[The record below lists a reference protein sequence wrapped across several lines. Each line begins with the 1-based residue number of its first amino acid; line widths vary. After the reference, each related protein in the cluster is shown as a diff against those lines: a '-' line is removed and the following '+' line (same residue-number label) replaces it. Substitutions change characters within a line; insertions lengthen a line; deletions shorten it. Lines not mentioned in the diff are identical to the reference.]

1 MNPFDDDRL
10 HGARSALVN
19 MTPDDQGRFDY
30 ELMCQYTRLGLD
42 ALQVGDLVG
51 VENFTPN
58 SNGKKVYSV
67 LTINQV
73 YPVHYA
79 AQGSN
84 AYPGHEFES
93 MRAIKEDWESQED
106 KPLHLTTTIKI
117 KAVSTGYQF
126 ELDVRN
132 DEHLP
137 SLQEE
142 RNLPMI
148 GAQIRPL
155 SLDMVDAIVNQGL
168 EKQPDSPLSH
178 KKFEEL
184 NIKLDQESLL
194 TTHFG
199 IFGFTGVGKSNLVS
213 SLVSSLCFENPTP
226 LSNFIIMDPNDEY
239 LGLFID
245 RGIIKSDEITYIHI
259 GSDSLHEE
267 ILTNLGN
274 PLKEID
280 QDVIDIMRRQLRLPS
295 VLLEKSQGNANFSKA
310 INDGLRNIIQRT
322 RIMLPF
328 EDVAE
333 IITEFVKNQIDKNTG
348 PEVRTT
354 INSILMAWTDPYIG
368 RSVNSEEI
376 LKAIEFVNSEDN
388 LKSISDLNTA
398 AKETNARGIINR
410 AKTQLK
416 QEATRLSQI
425 PSEGILQINELINR
439 ISDSDKRQTVIITGR
454 RDSELKRFVAILG
467 NKIYDRR
474 RKDPNRTPFI
484 IFMFDEADLFIP
496 QSGLDDET
504 MEVRELCVTLAR
516 RGRKFGLGIGI
527 ATQRSSLL
535 DTEVM
540 SNLHTYFV
548 SKLPRVEDR
557 KRVAE
562 AFGISEEQL
571 APTFTF
577 SKGNWLVISHD
588 ATGLKGVP
596 IPTKAV
602 DANERI
608 KNISKGGYSN
618 NNKQGD

>member
-1 MNPFDDDRL
+1 MNPFEDERL
-10 HGARSALVN
+10 YGARSALIK

-58 SNGKKVYSV
+58 SNGKRIYSV
-67 LTINQV
+67 LTLNQV

-84 AYPGHEFES
+84 PYPGHEFES
-93 MRAIKEDWESQED
+93 MRSIKEDWESQED
-106 KPLHLTTTIKI
+106 KPLHLTTTIAI

-126 ELDVRN
+126 ELDTR
-132 DEHLP
+132 DDKSLP

-148 GAQIRPL
+148 GALVRPL
-155 SLDMVDAIVNQGL
+155 SIKMVDAIVNQGL
-168 EKQPDSPLSH
+168 DRQPDSPLSH

-213 SLVSSLCFENPTP
+213 SLVSSLCFENQTP

-245 RGIIKSDEITYIHI
+245 RAIDHSDEITYIHI
-259 GSDSLHEE
+259 GSDSLHES
-267 ILTNLGN
+267 ISMSLGK
-274 PLKEID
+274 PLEEID
-280 QDVIDIMRRQLRLPS
+280 PSVIDIMRQQLRLS
-295 VLLEKSQGNANFSKA
+295 SKLFEESQSNSNFSNA
-310 INDGLRNIIQRT
+310 INEGLRNIIQRT
-322 RIMLPF
+322 KIMLPF

-333 IITEFVKNQIDKNTG
+333 LINKTVKEQIDERTG
-348 PEVRTT
+348 PEVRTAINAVLSAWT
-354 INSILMAWTDPYIG
+354 DQYRGRNVNSSEILNAINSIGQIEQ
-368 RSVNSEEI
+368 NSNI
-376 LKAIEFVNSEDN
+376 SGLD
-388 LKSISDLNTA
+388 KSKLAN
-398 AKETNARGIINR
+398 AKGIINR
-410 AKTQLK
+410 AIHQLRNES
-416 QEATRLSQI
+416 QRLSSI
-425 PSEGILQINELINR
+425 PSSAILQINELIDRVSQN
-439 ISDSDKRQTVIITGR
+439 DLRQTVIITGR
-454 RDSELKRFVAILG
+454 RDSELKRFAAILG

-474 RKDPNRTPFI
+474 RQDPNRTPFI

-504 MEVRELCVTLAR
+504 LEVRELCVTLAR

-548 SKLPRVEDR
+548 SKLPRVDDR
-557 KRVAE
+557 RRVAE

-577 SKGNWLVISHD
+577 RKGNWLVISHD

-608 KNISKGGYSN
+608 LRNSQQRVSSESE
-618 NNKQGD
+618 QGE

>member
-1 MNPFDDDRL
+1 MNPFEDERL
-10 HGARSALVN
+10 HGARSALIK

-58 SNGKKVYSV
+58 SNGRRIYSV
-67 LTINQV
+67 LTLNQV

-84 AYPGHEFES
+84 PYPGHEFES
-93 MRAIKEDWESQED
+93 MRSIKEDWESQED
-106 KPLHLTTTIKI
+106 KPLHLTTTIAI

-126 ELDVRN
+126 ELDTR
-132 DEHLP
+132 DDKSLP

-148 GAQIRPL
+148 GAQVRPL
-155 SLDMVDAIVNQGL
+155 SIKMVNAIVNQGL
-168 EKQPDSPLSH
+168 DRQPDSPLSH

-213 SLVSSLCFENPTP
+213 SLVSSLCFENKTP

-245 RGIIKSDEITYIHI
+245 RAIDHSDEITYIHI
-259 GSDSLHEE
+259 GSDSLHES
-267 ILTNLGN
+267 ISMSLGR
-274 PLKEID
+274 PLEEID
-280 QDVIDIMRRQLRLPS
+280 PSVIDIMRQQLRLS
-295 VLLEKSQGNANFSKA
+295 SKLFEESQSNSNFSNA
-310 INDGLRNIIQRT
+310 INEGLRNIIQRT
-322 RIMLPF
+322 KIMLPF

-333 IITEFVKNQIDKNTG
+333 LINKTVKEQIDERTG
-348 PEVRTT
+348 PEVRTAINAVLSAWT
-354 INSILMAWTDPYIG
+354 DQYRGRNVNSSEILNAINSIG
-368 RSVNSEEI
+368 Q
-376 LKAIEFVNSEDN
+376 IEQNGNISGLD
-388 LKSISDLNTA
+388 KSKQAN
-398 AKETNARGIINR
+398 AKGIFNR
-410 AKTQLK
+410 AIHQLRNES
-416 QEATRLSQI
+416 QRLSSI
-425 PSEGILQINELINR
+425 PSSAILQINELIDRVSQN
-439 ISDSDKRQTVIITGR
+439 DLRQTVIITGR
-454 RDSELKRFVAILG
+454 RDSELKRFAAILG

-474 RKDPNRTPFI
+474 RQDPNRTPFI

-504 MEVRELCVTLAR
+504 LEVRELCVTLAR

-548 SKLPRVEDR
+548 SKLPRVDDR
-557 KRVAE
+557 RRVAE

-577 SKGNWLVISHD
+577 RKGNWLVISHD

-608 KNISKGGYSN
+608 LRNSQQRVSSESE
-618 NNKQGD
+618 QGE

>member
-1 MNPFDDDRL
+1 MNPFEDERL
-10 HGARSALVN
+10 HGARSALIK

-42 ALQVGDLVG
+42 SLQVGDLVG

-58 SNGKKVYSV
+58 SNGNKIYSV
-67 LTINQV
+67 LTLNQV

-84 AYPGHEFES
+84 PYPGHEFES
-93 MRAIKEDWESQED
+93 MRSIKEDWESQED
-106 KPLHLTTTIKI
+106 KPLHLTTTIAI

-126 ELDVRN
+126 ELDTR
-132 DEHLP
+132 DDKSLP

-155 SLDMVDAIVNQGL
+155 SIKMVEAIVNQGL
-168 EKQPDSPLSH
+168 DRQPDSPLSH

-213 SLVSSLCFENPTP
+213 SLVSSLCFENQDP

-245 RGIIKSDEITYIHI
+245 RAIDHSDEITYIHI
-259 GSDSLHEE
+259 GSDSLHES
-267 ILTNLGN
+267 ISNSLG
-274 PLKEID
+274 KSREEID
-280 QDVIDIMRRQLRLPS
+280 QNVINIMRQQLRLSPK
-295 VLLEKSQGNANFSKA
+295 LFEESQSNSNFNNA
-310 INDGLRNIIQRT
+310 INEALRNIIQRT

-333 IITEFVKNQIDKNTG
+333 LINKTVKEQIDERTG
-348 PEVRTT
+348 PEVRMA
-354 INSILMAWTDPYIG
+354 INAVLREWTDQYRG
-368 RSVNSEEI
+368 QNVNSNEI
-376 LKAIEFVNSEDN
+376 LNAVNFIDPIDKNGN
-388 LKSISDLNTA
+388 LSGLQDSKRR
-398 AKETNARGIINR
+398 NAEGIINR
-410 AKTQLK
+410 AIHQLRI
-416 QEATRLSQI
+416 EAQRLSSI
-425 PSEGILQINELINR
+425 PSGGILQINELIDRVSQNNL
-439 ISDSDKRQTVIITGR
+439 RQTVIITGR

-474 RKDPNRTPFI
+474 RQAPNRTPFI
-484 IFMFDEADLFIP
+484 IFTFDEADLFIP

-540 SNLHTYFV
+540 SNLHTYFI
-548 SKLPRVEDR
+548 SKLPRVDDR
-557 KRVAE
+557 RRVAE

-577 SKGNWLVISHD
+577 RKGNWLVISHD

-608 KNISKGGYSN
+608 IRNSEKGGV
-618 NNKQGD
+618 

>member
-1 MNPFDDDRL
+1 MNPFEDERL
-10 HGARSALVN
+10 YGARSALIK

-58 SNGKKVYSV
+58 SNGKRIYSV
-67 LTINQV
+67 LTLNQV

-84 AYPGHEFES
+84 PYPGHEFES
-93 MRAIKEDWESQED
+93 MRNIKEDWESQED
-106 KPLHLTTTIKI
+106 KPLHLTTTIAI

-126 ELDVRN
+126 ELDTR
-132 DEHLP
+132 DDKSLP
-137 SLQEE
+137 LLQEE

-148 GAQIRPL
+148 GALVRPL
-155 SLDMVDAIVNQGL
+155 SIKMVDAIVNQGL
-168 EKQPDSPLSH
+168 DRQPDSPLSH

-213 SLVSSLCFENPTP
+213 SLVSSLCFENQTP

-245 RGIIKSDEITYIHI
+245 RAIDHSDEITYIHI
-259 GSDSLHEE
+259 GSDSLHES
-267 ILTNLGN
+267 ISMSLGK
-274 PLKEID
+274 PLEEID
-280 QDVIDIMRRQLRLPS
+280 PSVIDIMRQQLRLS
-295 VLLEKSQGNANFSKA
+295 SKLFEESQSNSNFSNA
-310 INDGLRNIIQRT
+310 INEGLRNIIQRT
-322 RIMLPF
+322 KIMLPF

-333 IITEFVKNQIDKNTG
+333 LINKTVKEQIDERTG
-348 PEVRTT
+348 PEVRTAINAVLSAWT
-354 INSILMAWTDPYIG
+354 DQYRGRNVNSSEILNAINSIGQIEQ
-368 RSVNSEEI
+368 NSNI
-376 LKAIEFVNSEDN
+376 SGLD
-388 LKSISDLNTA
+388 KSKLAN
-398 AKETNARGIINR
+398 AKGIINR
-410 AKTQLK
+410 AIHQLRNES
-416 QEATRLSQI
+416 QRLSSI
-425 PSEGILQINELINR
+425 PSSAILQINELIDRVSQN
-439 ISDSDKRQTVIITGR
+439 DLRQTVIITGR
-454 RDSELKRFVAILG
+454 RDSELKRFAAILG

-474 RKDPNRTPFI
+474 RQDPNRTPFI

-504 MEVRELCVTLAR
+504 LEVRELCVTLAR

-548 SKLPRVEDR
+548 SKLPRVDDR
-557 KRVAE
+557 RRVAE

-577 SKGNWLVISHD
+577 RKGNWLVISHD

-608 KNISKGGYSN
+608 LRNSQQRVSSESE
-618 NNKQGD
+618 QGE

>member
-1 MNPFDDDRL
+1 MNPFEDERL
-10 HGARSALVN
+10 HGARSALIK

-58 SNGKKVYSV
+58 SNGRRIYSV
-67 LTINQV
+67 LTLNQV

-84 AYPGHEFES
+84 PYPGHEFES
-93 MRAIKEDWESQED
+93 MRSIKEDWESQED
-106 KPLHLTTTIKI
+106 KPLHLTTTIAI

-126 ELDVRN
+126 ELDTR
-132 DEHLP
+132 DDKSLP

-148 GAQIRPL
+148 GAQVRPL
-155 SLDMVDAIVNQGL
+155 SIKMVDAIVNQGL
-168 EKQPDSPLSH
+168 DRQPDSPISH

-213 SLVSSLCFENPTP
+213 SLVSSLCFENKTP

-245 RGIIKSDEITYIHI
+245 RAIDHSDEITYIHI
-259 GSDSLHEE
+259 GSDSLHES
-267 ILTNLGN
+267 ISMSLGK
-274 PLKEID
+274 PLEEID
-280 QDVIDIMRRQLRLPS
+280 PSVIDIMRQQLRLS
-295 VLLEKSQGNANFSKA
+295 SKLFEESQSNSNFSNA
-310 INDGLRNIIQRT
+310 INEGLRNIIQRT
-322 RIMLPF
+322 KIMLPF

-333 IITEFVKNQIDKNTG
+333 LINKTVKEQIDERTG
-348 PEVRTT
+348 PEVRTA
-354 INSILMAWTDPYIG
+354 INAVLSAWTDPYRG
-368 RSVNSEEI
+368 RNVNSSEI
-376 LKAIEFVNSEDN
+376 LNAINSIGQIEQNSNISGLD
-388 LKSISDLNTA
+388 KSKLAN
-398 AKETNARGIINR
+398 AKGIINR
-410 AKTQLK
+410 AIHQLRNES
-416 QEATRLSQI
+416 QRLSSI
-425 PSEGILQINELINR
+425 PSSAILQINELIDRVSQN
-439 ISDSDKRQTVIITGR
+439 DLRQTVIITGR
-454 RDSELKRFVAILG
+454 RDSELKRFAAILG

-474 RKDPNRTPFI
+474 RQDPNRTPFI

-504 MEVRELCVTLAR
+504 LEVRELCVTLAR

-548 SKLPRVEDR
+548 SKLPRVDDR
-557 KRVAE
+557 RRVAE

-577 SKGNWLVISHD
+577 RKGNWLVISHD

-608 KNISKGGYSN
+608 LRNSQQRVSSESE
-618 NNKQGD
+618 QGE

>member
-1 MNPFDDDRL
+1 MNPFEDERL
-10 HGARSALVN
+10 HGARSALIK

-58 SNGKKVYSV
+58 SNGKRIYSV
-67 LTINQV
+67 LTLNQV

-84 AYPGHEFES
+84 PYPGHEFES
-93 MRAIKEDWESQED
+93 MRSIKEDWESQED
-106 KPLHLTTTIKI
+106 KPLHLTTTIAI

-126 ELDVRN
+126 ELDTR
-132 DEHLP
+132 DDKSLP

-148 GAQIRPL
+148 GAQVRPL
-155 SLDMVDAIVNQGL
+155 SIKMVNAIVNQGL
-168 EKQPDSPLSH
+168 DRQPDSPLSH

-184 NIKLDQESLL
+184 NIKLDQENLL

-213 SLVSSLCFENPTP
+213 SLVSSLCFENKTP

-245 RGIIKSDEITYIHI
+245 RAIDHSDEITYIHI
-259 GSDSLHEE
+259 GSDSLHESVSMS
-267 ILTNLGN
+267 LGK
-274 PLKEID
+274 PIEEID
-280 QDVIDIMRRQLRLPS
+280 PSVINIMRQQLRLS
-295 VLLEKSQGNANFSKA
+295 SKLFEESQSNSDFSKA
-310 INDGLRNIIQRT
+310 INEGLKNIIQRT
-322 RIMLPF
+322 KIMLPF

-333 IITEFVKNQIDKNTG
+333 IITEFVNNQIDKNTG
-348 PEVRTT
+348 PDVRTA
-354 INSILMAWTDPYIG
+354 INNILRAWTEPYIG
-368 RSVNSEEI
+368 QSVNSEEI
-376 LKAIEFVNSEDN
+376 SKAILFVNSEDN
-388 LKSISDLNTA
+388 LKSISELNTDQ
-398 AKETNARGIINR
+398 KKTNARGIINR
-410 AKTQLK
+410 ATSQLK
-416 QEATRLSQI
+416 HEAVRLSQI
-425 PSEGILQINELINR
+425 PSDGILQIKELINR
-439 ISDSDKRQTVIITGR
+439 ISDGDRRQTVIITGR

-540 SNLHTYFV
+540 SNLHTYFI
-548 SKLPRVEDR
+548 SKLPRLEDR

>member
-1 MNPFDDDRL
+1 MNPFEDERL
-10 HGARSALVN
+10 YGARSALIK

-58 SNGKKVYSV
+58 SNGKRIYSV
-67 LTINQV
+67 LTLNQV

-84 AYPGHEFES
+84 PYPGHEFES
-93 MRAIKEDWESQED
+93 MRSIKEDWESQED
-106 KPLHLTTTIKI
+106 KPLHLTTTIAI

-126 ELDVRN
+126 ELDTR
-132 DEHLP
+132 DDKSLP

-148 GAQIRPL
+148 GAQVRPL
-155 SLDMVDAIVNQGL
+155 SIKMVDAIVNQGL
-168 EKQPDSPLSH
+168 DRQPDSPISH

-213 SLVSSLCFENPTP
+213 SLVSSLCFENQTP

-245 RGIIKSDEITYIHI
+245 RAIDHSDEITYIHI
-259 GSDSLHEE
+259 GSDSLHES
-267 ILTNLGN
+267 ISMSLGK
-274 PLKEID
+274 PLEEID
-280 QDVIDIMRRQLRLPS
+280 PSVIDIMRQQLRLS
-295 VLLEKSQGNANFSKA
+295 SKLFEESQSNSNFSNA
-310 INDGLRNIIQRT
+310 INEGLRNIIQRT
-322 RIMLPF
+322 KIMLPF

-333 IITEFVKNQIDKNTG
+333 LINKTVKEQIDERTG
-348 PEVRTT
+348 PEVRTAINAVLSAWT
-354 INSILMAWTDPYIG
+354 DQYRGRNVNSSEILNAINSIGQIEQ
-368 RSVNSEEI
+368 NSNI
-376 LKAIEFVNSEDN
+376 SGLD
-388 LKSISDLNTA
+388 KSKLAN
-398 AKETNARGIINR
+398 AKGIINR
-410 AKTQLK
+410 AIHQLRNES
-416 QEATRLSQI
+416 QRLSSI
-425 PSEGILQINELINR
+425 PSSAILQINELIDRVSQN
-439 ISDSDKRQTVIITGR
+439 DLRQTVIITGR
-454 RDSELKRFVAILG
+454 RDSELKRFAAILG

-474 RKDPNRTPFI
+474 RQDPNRTPFI

-504 MEVRELCVTLAR
+504 LEVRELCVTLAR

-548 SKLPRVEDR
+548 SKLPRVDDR
-557 KRVAE
+557 RRVAE

-577 SKGNWLVISHD
+577 RKGNWLVISHD

-608 KNISKGGYSN
+608 LRNSQQRVSSESE
-618 NNKQGD
+618 QGE

>member
-1 MNPFDDDRL
+1 MNPFEDERL
-10 HGARSALVN
+10 HGARSALIK

-58 SNGKKVYSV
+58 SNGRRIYSV
-67 LTINQV
+67 LTLNQV

-84 AYPGHEFES
+84 PYPGHEFES
-93 MRAIKEDWESQED
+93 MRSIKEDWESQED
-106 KPLHLTTTIKI
+106 KPLHLTTTIAI

-126 ELDVRN
+126 ELDTR
-132 DEHLP
+132 DDKSLP

-148 GAQIRPL
+148 GAQVRPL
-155 SLDMVDAIVNQGL
+155 SIKMVDAIVNQGL
-168 EKQPDSPLSH
+168 DRQPDSPLSH

-213 SLVSSLCFENPTP
+213 SLVSSLCFENKTP

-245 RGIIKSDEITYIHI
+245 RAIDHSDEITYIHI
-259 GSDSLHEE
+259 GSDSLHES
-267 ILTNLGN
+267 ISMSLGK
-274 PLKEID
+274 PLEEID
-280 QDVIDIMRRQLRLPS
+280 PSVIDIMRQQLRLS
-295 VLLEKSQGNANFSKA
+295 SKLFEESQSNSNFSNA
-310 INDGLRNIIQRT
+310 INEGLRNIIQRT
-322 RIMLPF
+322 KIMLPF

-333 IITEFVKNQIDKNTG
+333 LINKTVKEQIDERTG
-348 PEVRTT
+348 PEVRTA
-354 INSILMAWTDPYIG
+354 INAVLSAWTDPYRG
-368 RSVNSEEI
+368 RNVNSSEI
-376 LKAIEFVNSEDN
+376 LNAINSIGQIEQNSNISGLD
-388 LKSISDLNTA
+388 KSKQAN
-398 AKETNARGIINR
+398 AKGIINR
-410 AKTQLK
+410 AIHQLRNES
-416 QEATRLSQI
+416 QRLSSI
-425 PSEGILQINELINR
+425 PSSAILQINELIDRVSQN
-439 ISDSDKRQTVIITGR
+439 DLRQTVIITGR
-454 RDSELKRFVAILG
+454 RDSELKRFAAILG

-474 RKDPNRTPFI
+474 RQDPNRTPFI

-504 MEVRELCVTLAR
+504 LEVRELCVTLAR

-548 SKLPRVEDR
+548 SKLPRVDDR
-557 KRVAE
+557 RRVAE

-577 SKGNWLVISHD
+577 RKGNWLVISHD

-608 KNISKGGYSN
+608 LRNSQQRVSSESE
-618 NNKQGD
+618 QGE

>member
-1 MNPFDDDRL
+1 MNPFEDERL
-10 HGARSALVN
+10 HGARSALIK

-42 ALQVGDLVG
+42 SLQVGDLVG

-58 SNGKKVYSV
+58 SNGKRVYSV
-67 LTINQV
+67 LTLNQV

-84 AYPGHEFES
+84 PYPGHEFES
-93 MRAIKEDWESQED
+93 MRSIKEDWESQND
-106 KPLHLTTTIKI
+106 KPLHLTTTIAI

-126 ELDVRN
+126 ELDPR
-132 DEHLP
+132 DDKSLP

-155 SLDMVDAIVNQGL
+155 SLGMVDAIVNQGL
-168 EKQPDSPLSH
+168 EGQPDSPLSH

-213 SLVSSLCFENPTP
+213 SLVYSLCFENQDP

-245 RGIIKSDEITYIHI
+245 RAIDHSNEITYIHI
-259 GSDSLHEE
+259 GSDSLHES
-267 ILTNLGN
+267 ISRILGN
-274 PLKEID
+274 TQEEID
-280 QDVIDIMRRQLRLPS
+280 QPVIDIMRQQLRLSPRL
-295 VLLEKSQGNANFSKA
+295 VEESQNNSNFSNA
-310 INDGLRNIIQRT
+310 INVALRNIIHRT

-333 IITEFVKNQIDKNTG
+333 LINKTVKEQIDDRTG
-348 PEVRTT
+348 PEVRMA
-354 INSILMAWTDPYIG
+354 INAVLREWTDQYRG
-368 RSVNSEEI
+368 RNVNSNEI
-376 LKAIEFVNSEDN
+376 LSAINFIDSID
-388 LKSISDLNTA
+388 KSGNI
-398 AKETNARGIINR
+398 NALQDSKRRNAEGIINR
-410 AKTQLK
+410 AINQLRI
-416 QEATRLSQI
+416 EAQRLSSI
-425 PSEGILQINELINR
+425 PSDGILQINELIDRVSQNNL
-439 ISDSDKRQTVIITGR
+439 RQTVIITGR

-474 RKDPNRTPFI
+474 RQAPNRTPFI
-484 IFMFDEADLFIP
+484 IFTFDEADLFIP

-540 SNLHTYFV
+540 SNLHTYFI
-548 SKLPRVEDR
+548 SKLPRVDDR
-557 KRVAE
+557 RRVAE

-577 SKGNWLVISHD
+577 RKGNWLVISHD

-608 KNISKGGYSN
+608 IHNSEKGGV
-618 NNKQGD
+618 

>member
-1 MNPFDDDRL
+1 MNPFEDERL
-10 HGARSALVN
+10 HGARSALIK

-58 SNGKKVYSV
+58 SNGKRIYSV
-67 LTINQV
+67 LTLNQV

-84 AYPGHEFES
+84 PYPGHEFES
-93 MRAIKEDWESQED
+93 MRSIKEDWESQED
-106 KPLHLTTTIKI
+106 KPLHLTTTIAI

-126 ELDVRN
+126 ELDTR
-132 DEHLP
+132 DDKSLP
-137 SLQEE
+137 LLQEE

-148 GAQIRPL
+148 GALVRPL
-155 SLDMVDAIVNQGL
+155 SIKMVDAIVNQGL
-168 EKQPDSPLSH
+168 DRQPDSPLSH

-213 SLVSSLCFENPTP
+213 SLVSSLCFENQTP

-245 RGIIKSDEITYIHI
+245 RAIDHSDEITYIHI
-259 GSDSLHEE
+259 GSDSLHES
-267 ILTNLGN
+267 ISMSLGK
-274 PLKEID
+274 PLEEID
-280 QDVIDIMRRQLRLPS
+280 PSVIDIMRQQLRLS
-295 VLLEKSQGNANFSKA
+295 SKLFEESQSNSNFSNA
-310 INDGLRNIIQRT
+310 INEGLRNIIQRT
-322 RIMLPF
+322 KIMLPF

-333 IITEFVKNQIDKNTG
+333 LINKTVKEQIDERTG
-348 PEVRTT
+348 PEVRTAINAVLSAWT
-354 INSILMAWTDPYIG
+354 DQYRGRNVNSSEILNAINSIGQIEQ
-368 RSVNSEEI
+368 NSNI
-376 LKAIEFVNSEDN
+376 SGLD
-388 LKSISDLNTA
+388 KSKLAN
-398 AKETNARGIINR
+398 AKGIINR
-410 AKTQLK
+410 AIHQLRNES
-416 QEATRLSQI
+416 QRLSSI
-425 PSEGILQINELINR
+425 PSSAILQINELIDRVSQN
-439 ISDSDKRQTVIITGR
+439 DLRQTVIITGR
-454 RDSELKRFVAILG
+454 RDSELKRFAAILG

-474 RKDPNRTPFI
+474 RQDPNRTPFI

-504 MEVRELCVTLAR
+504 LEVRELCVTLAR

-548 SKLPRVEDR
+548 SKLPRVDDR
-557 KRVAE
+557 RRVAE

-577 SKGNWLVISHD
+577 RKGNWLVISHD

-608 KNISKGGYSN
+608 LRNSQQRVSSESE
-618 NNKQGD
+618 QGE